1 VPTIITI
8 HHPITID
15 RDIDIKSVRAP
26 WSKLKHMR
34 WYSFIGM
41 QKRVCLK
48 FYKIITVS
56 ESARNDISRD
66 FELPKRRFRVIP
78 NGIDI
83 DLFHPIPD
91 IERETG
97 RIIVTNSADTP
108 LKGLKYLLQA
118 VTKVSK
124 THNIRLTIVG
134 KPKKNSSIIKVIRDL
149 GIRKL
154 ITFTGRI
161 DNGEFV
167 RQYAR
172 SSIAVVPSMY
182 EGFGLPVGEAM
193 ACALPIISTTGGALP
208 EVVGD
213 AGILVPPGNSEALA
227 KAITELLDNPE
238 RSKRLG
244 QEGYQRVHN
253 LFTWKRAAEKTV
265 EAYREAI
272 RDHS

>member
-1 VPTIITI
+1 
-8 HHPITID
+8 
-15 RDIDIKSVRAP
+15 
-26 WSKLKHMR
+26 
-34 WYSFIGM
+34 
-41 QKRVCLK
+41 
-48 FYKIITVS
+48 
-56 ESARNDISRD
+56 
-66 FELPKRRFRVIP
+66 
-78 NGIDI
+78 
-83 DLFHPIPD
+83 
-91 IERETG
+91 
-97 RIIVTNSADTP
+97 
-108 LKGLKYLLQA
+108 
-118 VTKVSK
+118 
-124 THNIRLTIVG
+124 
-134 KPKKNSSIIKVIRDL
+134 
-149 GIRKL
+149 
-154 ITFTGRI
+154 FTGRI

-208 EVVGD
+208 EVLGD